1 MYDEIYTHIIVPIG
15 GYAFSQEEN
24 GAVPQVNVLVYWKND
39 TSHHKKY
46 AIQHILFQGCL
57 KKSKIS
63 WHSFSKPT
71 HAFSLVVGYHTSV

>member
-1 MYDEIYTHIIVPIG
+1 MYDGIYTHIIVPVG

-24 GAVPQVNVLVYWKND
+24 GAVPQVNILVYWKND

-57 KKSKIS
+57 
-63 WHSFSKPT
+63 
-71 HAFSLVVGYHTSV
+71 